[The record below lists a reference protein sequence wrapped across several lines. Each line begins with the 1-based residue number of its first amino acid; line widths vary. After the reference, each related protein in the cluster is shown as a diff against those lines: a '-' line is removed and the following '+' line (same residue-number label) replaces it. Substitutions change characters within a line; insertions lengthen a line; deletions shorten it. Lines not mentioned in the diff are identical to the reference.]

1 MSKKQD
7 IFFIVVIALM
17 LIGTALINRAQAAPT
32 ITVRAQSAKPVK
44 QALKTKRAKKSATQ
58 RSYVVKGVRY
68 HPLASAKNFVQT
80 GKASWYGPGF
90 HGKKTSNGER
100 YNMHALT
107 AAHKTLPLGTMVRV
121 SNIDNGKSVVVRIN
135 DRGPFHGKRVIDLS
149 KAAATRLGFVHRGMA
164 KVRVEALHG
173 DRPALFKASADFN
186 DGLMSDSLEALL
198 HTAATDSASPTENTA
213 ATTASFAPATDNLP
227 LFFSR
232 QPSETNHTAAP
243 TAQIANHDQHTV
255 ADKDIFF
262 GNKLPQPVSE
272 PAPKLRL
279 SRNLAR
285 VI

>member
-32 ITVRAQSAKPVK
+32 FVRAQSVKPVK
-44 QALKTKRAKKSATQ
+44 QALKTKRAQKATQ

-107 AAHKTLPLGTMVRV
+107 AAHKTLPLGTVVRV
-121 SNIDNGKSVVVRIN
+121 SNLDNGKNVIVRIN

-149 KAAATRLGFVHRGMA
+149 KAAAARLGFVKQGMA

-173 DRPALFKASADFN
+173 GRPALFKASADAE
-186 DGLMSDSLEALL
+186 DYYTDSTTDALL
-198 HTAATDSASPTENTA
+198 YAADSSVVETAQIEGA
-213 ATTASFAPATDNLP
+213 FVPATDNLP

-232 QPSETNHTAAP
+232 QPAEAAAAP
-243 TAQIANHDQHTV
+243 VNSTPAAA

-262 GNKLPQPVSE
+262 GNPAAPQAVPA
-272 PAPKLRL
+272 APKLRL

>member
-107 AAHKTLPLGTMVRV
+107 AAHKTLPLGTVVRV
-121 SNIDNGKSVVVRIN
+121 SNLDNGKNVIVRIN

-149 KAAATRLGFVHRGMA
+149 KAAAARLGFVKQGMA

-173 DRPALFKASADFN
+173 GRPALFKASADAE
-186 DGLMSDSLEALL
+186 DYYADTDSTDALL
-198 HTAATDSASPTENTA
+198 YAADSSVVEA
-213 ATTASFAPATDNLP
+213 AQIEGTFAPATDNLP

-232 QPSETNHTAAP
+232 QPAEAAAP
-243 TAQIANHDQHTV
+243 VAQNSTPAA

-262 GNKLPQPVSE
+262 GNPAAPQAVPA
-272 PAPKLRL
+272 APKLRL

>member
-32 ITVRAQSAKPVK
+32 VVVRAQSAKPVK
-44 QALKTKRAKKSATQ
+44 QVLKNKRAKKAATKATQ
-58 RSYVVKGVRY
+58 RSYVVRGVRY

-121 SNIDNGKSVVVRIN
+121 SNLDNGRNVIVRIN

-149 KAAATRLGFVHRGMA
+149 KAAAARLGFVNQGMA
-164 KVRVEALHG
+164 KVRVEAIHNG
-173 DRPALFKASADFN
+173 RPALFKAAADTEDYLTDNTLLSAAVD
-186 DGLMSDSLEALL
+186 
-198 HTAATDSASPTENTA
+198 TAESAPSVEGA
-213 ATTASFAPATDNLP
+213 FVAATDNLP

-232 QPSETNHTAAP
+232 QPAANPVVVNTPAAAP
-243 TAQIANHDQHTV
+243 LTNNGDNTAV
-255 ADKDIFF
+255 SKDIFF
-262 GNKLPQPVSE
+262 GNQAP
-272 PAPKLRL
+272 PATPRPKLRL

>member
-32 ITVRAQSAKPVK
+32 FTVRAQSVKPVK
-44 QALKTKRAKKSATQ
+44 QALKTKRAQKATQ

-107 AAHKTLPLGTMVRV
+107 AAHKTLPLGTVVRV
-121 SNIDNGKSVVVRIN
+121 SNLDNGKNVIVRIN

-149 KAAATRLGFVHRGMA
+149 KAAAARLGFVKQGMA

-173 DRPALFKASADFN
+173 GRPALFKASADAE
-186 DGLMSDSLEALL
+186 DYYTDSTTDALL
-198 HTAATDSASPTENTA
+198 YAADSSVVETAQIEGA
-213 ATTASFAPATDNLP
+213 FVPATDNLP

-232 QPSETNHTAAP
+232 QPAEAAAP
-243 TAQIANHDQHTV
+243 VAQNSTPA
-255 ADKDIFF
+255 AAGKDIFF
-262 GNKLPQPVSE
+262 GNPAAPQAVPA
-272 PAPKLRL
+272 APKLRL